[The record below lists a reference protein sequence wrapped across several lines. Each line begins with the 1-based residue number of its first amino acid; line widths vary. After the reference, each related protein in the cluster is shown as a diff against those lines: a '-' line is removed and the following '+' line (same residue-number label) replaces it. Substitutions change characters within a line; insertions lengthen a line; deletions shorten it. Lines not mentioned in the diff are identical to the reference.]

1 MKALIEFII
10 KRSWLVITVFT
21 LLTLLILSGAT
32 RIKLSSDAG
41 VFQPD
46 HHPLIDIN
54 NEIKGTF
61 GTSKSVIAVL
71 SAEAGGSI
79 YTAKTLNQLRALT
92 AKLEAVDGVERV
104 TSLTSFG
111 RLVEKDG
118 AIESVDLVGKDN
130 LSPAEISA
138 VRQYI
143 ARENSSL
150 VSADGKYAVAVVQM
164 ESGQDQQKFG
174 DAVANTVR
182 QNWKGEIN
190 LAGEP
195 FIIAEVNRTIVNDL
209 QVIGLIALGMILFF
223 LFLNFGSIHGVLLPL
238 VQVFFGMNLGLGM
251 YGFTGAPAGQL
262 TTIGIIAILAVGS
275 SFALHLLGRFY
286 SELSQGMS
294 KQEAL
299 RATYTQTA
307 QGVLISGLAIV
318 VAMATLWLSDIGQL
332 RDVGTL
338 IVSGVVSTLA
348 SSLILMPALINLLPA
363 PKVRVNPE
371 GSRNSFVG
379 RLMVGLADFV
389 YDHKRTMFLVAGVL
403 VVFGLLGASRIQAN
417 TSFLSFFPKNSP
429 TVASIQKV
437 DEVFGGSGS
446 VSLMLEGDVLDPK
459 VLQAIDTFK
468 MRAKNEIKGVGTP
481 VSITDTV
488 KTLNELFTGEHKI
501 PSTREQVSQAL
512 LIYQSSV
519 DTAELTRQLSLNQR
533 QTLVSVPMP
542 LRNTQETRGYYNQIA
557 NLSTEVFAGI
567 ASVKVGGDSLS
578 GLALEDAMIHDFIL
592 SLSLAIVLV
601 VIVDSLVR
609 SFRAAIITIS
619 SLVMTI
625 VLQYGLLGWLGIDLD
640 ISTMMLG
647 ALAIGVGDYA
657 IHLTV
662 RFLEELRKGFS
673 PKLALENT
681 LVTSGRS
688 ILYTAL
694 TLGAGFAALSF
705 SQLQPVA
712 NLGQLMV
719 FTVLAV
725 GVSSLTLL
733 PAMSLQFL
741 SGVNQHK
748 QERLGTKPA

>member
-1 MKALIEFII
+1 MKALIEFIL
-10 KRSWLVITVFT
+10 KRSWLTVGLFA
-21 LLTLLILSGAT
+21 LLTMLILSGAA
-32 RIKLSSDAG
+32 RIQLSSDSS
-41 VFQPD
+41 VFRPD
-46 HHPLIDIN
+46 HHPLLSIN
-54 NEIKGTF
+54 DEIKKTF
-61 GTSKSVIAVL
+61 GSSESVIAVL
-71 SAEAGGSI
+71 GGDI
-79 YTAKTLNQLRALT
+79 YTAESLNGLRSLT
-92 AKLEAVDGVERV
+92 AKLEALDGVERV
-104 TSLTSFG
+104 TGLANFG
-111 RLVEKDG
+111 RLVERDG
-118 AIESVDLVGKDN
+118 LIESVDLVGKDD
-130 LSPAEISA
+130 LSPAEIAA
-138 VRQYI
+138 VRDYI
-143 ARENSSL
+143 ASENSAL
-150 VSADGKYAVAVVQM
+150 VSQDGKYTVLIAQM
-164 ESGQDQQKFG
+164 QEGYDQQKFG
-174 DAVANTVR
+174 GAVAQAVR
-182 QNWKGEIN
+182 QSWRGEVN
-190 LAGEP
+190 LAGAP

-209 QVIGLIALGMILFF
+209 QVIGLVALGMILLF
-223 LFLNFGSIHGVLLPL
+223 LFLNFGSIHGVILPL
-238 VQVFFGMNLGLGM
+238 VQVFFGMNLGLGL

-286 SELSQGMS
+286 SELSHGLS
-294 KQEAL
+294 KQDAL

-338 IVSGVVSTLA
+338 IILGVLSTLA

-371 GSRNSFVG
+371 GNRNSFIG
-379 RLMVGLADFV
+379 RLMVRLADFV
-389 YDHKRTMFLVAGVL
+389 YDHKVTMFVVAGVL
-403 VVFGLLGASRIQAN
+403 VVFGLIGASRIQPN

-437 DEVFGGSGS
+437 DEIFGGSGTLS
-446 VSLMLEGDVLDPK
+446 VIVEGDVLEPK
-459 VLQAIDTFK
+459 VLAAIELFK
-468 MRAKNEIKGVGTP
+468 TRAKAEIEGLGTP
-481 VSITDTV
+481 VSINDTV
-488 KTLNELFTGEHKI
+488 KTLNKLFTGEHKI
-501 PSTREQVSQAL
+501 PATREQVSQAL

-542 LRNTQETRGYYNQIA
+542 LENTQQTRRYYNQVVKLA
-557 NLSTEVFAGI
+557 NEVFAGV
-567 ASVKVGGDSLS
+567 ATVKVGGESLS
-578 GLALEDAMIHDFIL
+578 GLALEDAMIHDFGI
-592 SLSLAIVLV
+592 SLSLAILLV
-601 VIVDSLVR
+601 IIVDSFVR
-609 SFRAAIITIS
+609 SFRAAVITIS

-625 VLQYGLLGWLGIDLD
+625 ILQYGLLGWLGIDLD
-640 ISTMMLG
+640 IATMLLG

-662 RFLEELRKGFS
+662 RFLEERRKGIDV
-673 PKLALENT
+673 KEALENT

-712 NLGQLMV
+712 ALGQLMV

-741 SGVNQHK
+741 SRERPRNPSVKK
-748 QERLGTKPA
+748 QEAQA

>member
-1 MKALIEFII
+1 MRALIEFII
-10 KRSWLVITVFT
+10 KRSWLVIGLFAV
-21 LLTLLILSGAT
+21 LTMVIMSGAT
-32 RIKLSSDAG
+32 RIQLSSDTS

-46 HHPLIDIN
+46 HHPLITIN
-54 NEIKGTF
+54 DEIKKTF
-61 GTSKSVIAVL
+61 GTSKSVIAVV
-71 SAEAGGSI
+71 GGNI
-79 YTAKTLNQLRALT
+79 YTAQTLNQLRALT
-92 AKLEAVDGVERV
+92 TKLEGVDGVDRV

-111 RLVEKDG
+111 QLVEKDG
-118 AIESVDLVGKDN
+118 VIESVDLVGKDN
-130 LSPAEISA
+130 LSPAEIAA
-138 VRQYI
+138 VRAYMVK
-143 ARENSSL
+143 EDSSL
-150 VSADGKYAVAVVQM
+150 VSADGKYAVIIAQM
-164 ESGQDQQKFG
+164 ESGADQQKFG
-174 DAVANTVR
+174 DAVAKTVR
-182 QNWKGEIN
+182 EDWRGGEVHM
-190 LAGEP
+190 AGEP

-209 QVIGLIALGMILFF
+209 QVIGLVALGMILLF
-223 LFLNFGSIHGVLLPL
+223 LFLNFGSVHGVILPL
-238 VQVFFGMNLGLGM
+238 VQVFFGMNLGLGL

-286 SELSQGMS
+286 SELSHGLS
-294 KQEAL
+294 KQDAL

-338 IVSGVVSTLA
+338 IIVGVISTLA

-371 GSRNSFVG
+371 GSRNSFIG
-379 RLMVGLADFV
+379 RLMVRLADFV
-389 YDHKRTMFLVAGVL
+389 YDHKVTMFIVAGVL
-403 VVFGLLGASRIQAN
+403 VVFGLIGASRIQPN

-437 DEVFGGSGS
+437 DEIFGGSGS
-446 VSLMLEGDVLDPK
+446 ISVMLEGDVLDPK
-459 VLQAIDTFK
+459 VLNAIETFK
-468 MRAKNEIKGVGTP
+468 TRAKAEIEGVGNP
-481 VSITDTV
+481 VSINDTV
-488 KTLNELFTGEHKI
+488 KTLNELFTGERRI
-501 PSTREQVSQAL
+501 PATREQVSQAL

-519 DTAELTRQLSLNQR
+519 DTAELTRQLSLNQQ
-533 QTLVSVPMP
+533 QTIVSVPMP
-542 LRNTQETRGYYNQIA
+542 LRNTQETRQYYNHVVKLA
-557 NLSTEVFAGI
+557 DEVFAGV
-567 ASVKVGGDSLS
+567 ATVKVGGENLS
-578 GLALEDAMIHDFIL
+578 GLALEDAMIHDFVI
-592 SLSLAIVLV
+592 SLSLAILLV
-601 VIVDSLVR
+601 IIVDSFVR
-609 SFRAAIITIS
+609 SFRAAVITIS

-625 VLQYGLLGWLGIDLD
+625 ILQYGLLGWLGIDLD
-640 ISTMMLG
+640 IATMLLG

-662 RFLEELRKGFS
+662 RFLEERRKGIAV
-673 PKLALENT
+673 KEALENT

-712 NLGQLMV
+712 ALGQLMV

-741 SGVNQHK
+741 SGEKQRVVGGGK
-748 QERLGTKPA
+748 QEAKA